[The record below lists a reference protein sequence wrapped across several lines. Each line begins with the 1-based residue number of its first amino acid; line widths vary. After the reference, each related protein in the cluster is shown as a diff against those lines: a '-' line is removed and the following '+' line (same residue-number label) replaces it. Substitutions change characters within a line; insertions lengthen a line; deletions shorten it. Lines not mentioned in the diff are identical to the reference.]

1 MTKLAKLQIAIER
14 TRQSLLKKVKR
25 TGLYE
30 NFGQK
35 EVRQLEDKYI
45 NSSDYSSEMNLIRIT
60 LQNFDNWCANYTC

>member
-1 MTKLAKLQIAIER
+1 MTKLAKLKIAIER

-35 EVRQLEDKYI
+35 EVRQLENKHIDFFAYD
-45 NSSDYSSEMNLIRIT
+45 NEMRTMHRT
-60 LQNFDNWCANYTC
+60 LQNFDNWCANYTG